1 MPNLVIQGLE
11 IDTGDLKALAK
22 LTHAAAIERI
32 TATAFRLRDAEPAVD
47 VEAFCE
53 RARLDYAYVP
63 AGRRLSDFG
72 LVVMDMDS
80 TLITIECI
88 DEIADMQGIRPEVAA
103 ITESAMRG
111 EIDYTESLKRRLQLL
126 VGLDVGALDQVY
138 RERLQLTSGAETMI
152 AAMRSYGLR
161 TLLVSG
167 GFSYFTARLKE
178 RLNLDAAYSNEPEIA
193 DGRLTGRM
201 IGDVVDGAA
210 KATAAR
216 RMREQ
221 WGLRADQIIGI
232 GDGAN
237 DLPFLEEAGVSIAFH
252 AKPAV
257 RSKTT
262 HRLDHV
268 GLDGVLALFE

>member
-1 MPNLVIQGLE
+1 MLNLVIQGLE
-11 IDTGDLKALAK
+11 IDTSDLKALAK

-32 TATAFRLRDAEPAVD
+32 TATAFRLRNAKPAAD
-47 VEAFCE
+47 VEAICE
-53 RARLDYAYVP
+53 RARLDHAYVP

-80 TLITIECI
+80 TLITIECV
-88 DEIADMQGIRPEVAA
+88 DEIADLQGIKPEVAA

-111 EIDYTESLKRRLQLL
+111 EIDYTESLKRRVQLL
-126 VGLDVGALDQVY
+126 AGLDVGALDQVY
-138 RERLQLTSGAETMI
+138 RERLQLTPGAETMI
-152 AAMRSYGLR
+152 DAMRSAGLR

-167 GFSYFTARLKE
+167 GFSYFTARLME
-178 RLNLDAAYSNEPEIA
+178 RLNLDAAHSNEPEIA
-193 DGRLTGRM
+193 GGRLTGRV

-210 KATAAR
+210 KANAAR

-221 WGLRADQIIGI
+221 LGLRSDQVIGI

-237 DLPFLEEAGVSIAFH
+237 DLPFLSEAGVSIAFH

-257 RSKTT
+257 RSATT

-268 GLDGVLALFE
+268 GLDGILALFE